1 MKGPVPYPPTSKRT
15 AGELEVLSVQST
27 HSFNLGLLAITNRK
41 KSLYPFTD
49 VETWAKRE
57 ANGLAMFINHV
68 SGQGGT

>member
-1 MKGPVPYPPTSKRT
+1 M
-15 AGELEVLSVQST
+15 LSVRST